1 MVFTLWNTLWEVVKE
16 HRAKERKFRERE
28 RETKREKRFLEENKC
43 FTMYYIWCTIYID
56 YRDSATPRS
65 NPQNYETNPYN
76 EGNQELT
83 NYHLTAQQTDL
94 MMYKT

>member
-1 MVFTLWNTLWEVVKE
+1 
-16 HRAKERKFRERE
+16 
-28 RETKREKRFLEENKC
+28 
-43 FTMYYIWCTIYID
+43 MYYIWCTIYID
-56 YRDSATPRS
+56 YRDSTTPRS